1 MDSIR
6 LSQINEA
13 LNYDKNINSMV
24 FNLEKKRAAMSPDPI
39 VVPYSQVNAEAL
51 TATRAALDQLRVLL
65 DSKRASLSLMIR
77 PGSRVLSQEFAHGA
91 SDVGQVELVGQ
102 LYNQV
107 VGLYSIGNLTQQTKG
122 LILQSVQQIQKPVAG
137 MIAGLR
143 KVLEELSK
151 VYADTNNPSLAPTAT
166 FYFVRCIEA
175 LAFYVIIYE
184 QISSTN
190 IEVMTSDTLKPR
202 IWDLINKKKN
212 WQHIAGQ
219 KNVDRLFRDFDF
231 GGGGGGPGDGPPGAA
246 GAALAVGPS
255 EGPAGVMPAGLS
267 FDPPPRPPPT
277 LPTAPPPV
285 IPPLPPTTP
294 EAPSA
299 KAPPVPPTVKAPPE
313 APQAPPVPPTAP
325 AAKAPPA
332 PPVPPTAKAPPAPP
346 VPSRSFPFPLPLPS
360 YRGSIAAARPGV
372 CRPRQ
377 ALAAAGVSIGAKP

>member
-24 FNLEKKRAAMSPDPI
+24 FNLEKKRVAMSPDPI

-51 TATRAALDQLRVLL
+51 TAAKAALDQLRVLL

-77 PGSRVLSQEFAHGA
+77 PGSRIESQEFASGA

-122 LILQSVQQIQKPVAG
+122 LILQSIQQIQKPVAG

-166 FYFVRCIEA
+166 FHFVRCIEA

-184 QISSTN
+184 QTSSTN
-190 IEVMTSDTLKPR
+190 KDLMT
-202 IWDLINKKKN
+202 
-212 WQHIAGQ
+212 
-219 KNVDRLFRDFDF
+219 
-231 GGGGGGPGDGPPGAA
+231 GD
-246 GAALAVGPS
+246 
-255 EGPAGVMPAGLS
+255 
-267 FDPPPRPPPT
+267 
-277 LPTAPPPV
+277 
-285 IPPLPPTTP
+285 
-294 EAPSA
+294 
-299 KAPPVPPTVKAPPE
+299 
-313 APQAPPVPPTAP
+313 PQAANLGPDQQEEEL
-325 AAKAPPA
+325 AAHCW
-332 PPVPPTAKAPPAPP
+332 TEE
-346 VPSRSFPFPLPLPS
+346 
-360 YRGSIAAARPGV
+360 RG
-372 CRPRQ
+372 Q
-377 ALAAAGVSIGAKP
+377 ALQGL

>member
-51 TATRAALDQLRVLL
+51 TAARAALDQLRVLL

-77 PGSRVLSQEFAHGA
+77 PGSRIESQEFASGA

-122 LILQSVQQIQKPVAG
+122 LIMQSVQQIQKQVAG

-166 FYFVRCIEA
+166 F
-175 LAFYVIIYE
+175 
-184 QISSTN
+184 
-190 IEVMTSDTLKPR
+190 
-202 IWDLINKKKN
+202 
-212 WQHIAGQ
+212 
-219 KNVDRLFRDFDF
+219 
-231 GGGGGGPGDGPPGAA
+231 
-246 GAALAVGPS
+246 
-255 EGPAGVMPAGLS
+255 
-267 FDPPPRPPPT
+267 
-277 LPTAPPPV
+277 
-285 IPPLPPTTP
+285 
-294 EAPSA
+294 
-299 KAPPVPPTVKAPPE
+299 
-313 APQAPPVPPTAP
+313 
-325 AAKAPPA
+325 
-332 PPVPPTAKAPPAPP
+332 
-346 VPSRSFPFPLPLPS
+346 
-360 YRGSIAAARPGV
+360 
-372 CRPRQ
+372 
-377 ALAAAGVSIGAKP
+377 

>member
-51 TATRAALDQLRVLL
+51 TAARAALDQLRVLL

-77 PGSRVLSQEFAHGA
+77 PGSRTESWEFASGS

-122 LILQSVQQIQKPVAG
+122 LILQSIQQIQKPVAG
-137 MIAGLR
+137 VIAGLR

-190 IEVMTSDTLKPR
+190 IGHDKRHTQAANL
-202 IWDLINKKKN
+202 
-212 WQHIAGQ
+212 
-219 KNVDRLFRDFDF
+219 
-231 GGGGGGPGDGPPGAA
+231 GPDQQEEELAA
-246 GAALAVGPS
+246 HCWT
-255 EGPAGVMPAGLS
+255 E
-267 FDPPPRPPPT
+267 
-277 LPTAPPPV
+277 
-285 IPPLPPTTP
+285 
-294 EAPSA
+294 E
-299 KAPPVPPTVKAPPE
+299 
-313 APQAPPVPPTAP
+313 
-325 AAKAPPA
+325 
-332 PPVPPTAKAPPAPP
+332 
-346 VPSRSFPFPLPLPS
+346 
-360 YRGSIAAARPGV
+360 RG
-372 CRPRQ
+372 Q
-377 ALAAAGVSIGAKP
+377 ALQGL